1 MKIDKDT
8 LYKLAELA
16 KLEIQ
21 PGQEEKLTEDLSQII
36 NWVAQLQQVD
46 TNNVEP
52 LLSMSHEINRM
63 REDIAQRE
71 IAHEEALQQAG
82 KKNGTFF
89 LVPKV
94 IDTK

>member
-1 MKIDKDT
+1 MEITKDT
-8 LYKLAELA
+8 LANLANLA
-16 KLEIQ
+16 RLHVPHE
-21 PGQEEKLTEDLSQII
+21 QEEKLCNDLSQILS
-36 NWVAQLQQVD
+36 WVEQLQQVD
-46 TNNVEP
+46 TNGVKP

-71 IAHEEALQQAG
+71 ITREEALQQAG
-82 KKNGTFF
+82 KNDGTFF